1 MRKKRILIAL
11 KMSGVAGQSKLI
23 GIFRYLREKYG
34 SVSPWDVTLVRSRGE
49 LTKPCLEGA
58 IKSGTSGFIVSI
70 PDTEESVIPLAS
82 TDIPTVVMDIHSDRL
97 SKRKSNIVFIRNSPT
112 VIGAEGASFL
122 ISLGTARSYA
132 FLHSDPVTDWSRKR
146 HDAFKRALMDAGHW
160 CNELF
165 EPQDALKLK
174 RPSAI
179 LAANDDRA
187 YELIK
192 FLSSRRIRTP
202 QHITVLGVDN
212 DSLICENSHP
222 KISSIAPDFEQEGY
236 LAAEKLEAMM
246 TGGEVLKRYDVGIKQ
261 IVMRESTTEQSTAGR
276 LVQKALAFIDT
287 RALNGITVDD
297 VVKHINCSRRLAD
310 LRFHE
315 LQGQSILQAITI
327 RRLDEVKRLLA
338 VTNEKI
344 DTIAALCGYTNPNY
358 LKNLF
363 KKHFGLSMRD
373 FRQRVKGSARP
384 CRCRKQPGRK
394 GGSF

>member
-1 MRKKRILIAL
+1 M

-70 PDTEESVIPLAS
+70 PDTEESVIPLES

-97 SKRKSNIVFIRNSPT
+97 SKRRSNIVFIRNSPT

-165 EPQDALKLK
+165 EPQDALKLE

-246 TGGEVLKRYDVGIKQ
+246 TGEEVLKRYDVGIKQ
-261 IVMRESTTEQSTAGR
+261 IVMRESTTEQSNAGR

-287 RALNGITVDD
+287 HAIKGISVDD

-315 LQGQSILQAITI
+315 LQGQSILNAITA

-373 FRQRVKGSARP
+373 FRQRVKGSARS